1 MWGRRLSFF
10 DCLLELDVGG
20 LSVKHS
26 VDLLVCPAEYLLVEV
41 PEINHEQDT
50 DGHRKHLKGFFA
62 NIAHIAYSPLR
73 AFLSAKL

>member
-1 MWGRRLSFF
+1 MWADGSFAF
-10 DCLLELDVGG
+10 DLLLEFDVGG

-62 NIAHIAYSPLR
+62 NIAHIACSPLR